1 MPSVLKIVHIAT
13 AMLPLFIPDA
23 ISWDWTL
30 AFTFVFKQPLKTLHF
45 TENFLNFARKHIDM
59 TRFLTIIL
67 LVLMGVTASR
77 ADVLPQLKREKPD
90 LDSIRIATLD
100 RTSPYYY
107 PRLMAEVQRN
117 DTLMKIDKYRY
128 LYLGYMVQ

>member
-1 MPSVLKIVHIAT
+1 
-13 AMLPLFIPDA
+13 
-23 ISWDWTL
+23 
-30 AFTFVFKQPLKTLHF
+30 
-45 TENFLNFARKHIDM
+45 M

-107 PRLMAEVQRN
+107 PRLKCIFSWPSFSAMI
-117 DTLMKIDKYRY
+117 LS
-128 LYLGYMVQ
+128 